1 MAAAALCERKRLSVA
16 KAVGRTTSNLPISVF
31 LLIPQFFLV
40 GSGEAFIYTGQLDF
54 FITGS
59 PKGMKTM
66 STGFFLSTLSLGFF
80 FSSFLVWVVKRVS
93 KSKDGQGWLANNI
106 NNGRLDCFY
115 GILAV
120 LGVINFVMYL
130 VCAAWYKPTKAKS
143 GLEMVTTIV
152 NGSCAEEKC

>member
-1 MAAAALCERKRLSVA
+1 
-16 KAVGRTTSNLPISVF
+16 
-31 LLIPQFFLV
+31 LV

-66 STGFFLSTLSLGFF
+66 STGLFLSTLSLGFF

-93 KSKDGQGWLANNI
+93 KSKDGQGWLADNVND
-106 NNGRLDCFY
+106 GRLDCFY

-120 LGVINFVMYL
+120 LGAINFVMYL
-130 VCAAWYKPTKAKS
+130 VW
-143 GLEMVTTIV
+143 
-152 NGSCAEEKC
+152 